1 MTFFEITILKKK
13 LIFYTLLIGLI
24 ISSGLWAQS
33 MDMEVTDMEGI
44 WFGFYITVSAV
55 CLLVLS
61 LNIELSI
68 KQQEEENER
77 QEKENEFWENW
88 EKVWKEEPKIFKLLE
103 ENETPDDFQ
112 SLISI
117 ISEFLDYCWFHPFIA
132 SSIITRGSGQNKREQ
147 EDFKRKLDT
156 AISEIHNLQLRHR
169 FDGTAWVQ
177 LPDEEIWHPKKT
189 KIRYESRGKWIH
201 AYEYSLDILYTIAE
215 FCGIQ
220 KENGLGFY
228 VEKLKNPGYENEG
241 RIKDVPEENNFVN
254 LGDPNIEILEKCD
267 AIGSAFDQDYE
278 IRDVSTFDFTKHK
291 ELEFDLARTLR
302 CCICNILNTRLTE
315 DIVVTLNPHGTFPS
329 KYNDKIKRKFL
340 DAMIIEIWAICGGL
354 VIERKTYSDL
364 RFQFSIESMQLERDR
379 PKSAFR
385 TKKSSNKK

>member
-1 MTFFEITILKKK
+1 MTFFERTMLKEK
-13 LIFYTLLIGLI
+13 LILFALSIGWF
-24 ISSGLWAQS
+24 ISMKFER
-33 MDMEVTDMEGI
+33 MDYENEI
-44 WFGFYITVSAV
+44 WFRLNLTWLGFLILFYLFIIGSMVRQT
-55 CLLVLS
+55 
-61 LNIELSI
+61 
-68 KQQEEENER
+68 EENER
-77 QEKENEFWENW
+77 QEKEKEFQENW
-88 EKVWKEEPKIFKLLE
+88 EKVWKGEPKIFKLLE
-103 ENETPDDFQ
+103 ENKTPDDFQ
-112 SLISI
+112 TLISI
-117 ISEFLDYCWFHPFIA
+117 ISEFLDYCWFHPFKA
-132 SSIITRGSGQNKREQ
+132 SSIVTRGSGQTKRDQ
-147 EDFKRKLDT
+147 ERFKRKLDT
-156 AISEIHNLQLRHR
+156 AISEIHNLQLQHR
-169 FDGTAWVQ
+169 FDGRAWVK
-177 LPDEEIWHPKKT
+177 LPDKMEWHLENKKFGAEW
-189 KIRYESRGKWIH
+189 KKGYESQGKWIH

-267 AIGSAFDQDYE
+267 AIGSAFDKDYE

-315 DIVVTLNPHGTFPS
+315 DIVVTLQGHGGSPS
-329 KYNDKIKRKFL
+329 SYENDKIKRKFL

-354 VIERKTYSDL
+354 AIERKTYSDV

-385 TKKSSNKK
+385 TKKSSDET

>member
-156 AISEIHNLQLRHR
+156 AISEIHDLQLRAR
-169 FDGTAWVQ
+169 
-177 LPDEEIWHPKKT
+177 
-189 KIRYESRGKWIH
+189 RGQTYG
-201 AYEYSLDILYTIAE
+201 APALVILETIAE

-228 VEKLKNPGYENEG
+228 VEKLKNPDFEQYAE
-241 RIKDVPEENNFVN
+241 IKDVPEQNNFVN

-315 DIVVTLNPHGTFPS
+315 DIVVTLQGHTYNPSSYENH
-329 KYNDKIKRKFL
+329 NIKRKFL

-364 RFQFSIESMQLERDR
+364 RFQFSIESMQLEKDR

-385 TKKSSNKK
+385 TKKTQ